1 MDSDGNITTILLYL
15 AGLDACSYVYI
26 VGVIMDKR
34 GPFEVGADPIKVRQR
49 IMGQGMRILNALVE
63 AYNDGILDDHKQ
75 SAHLCTMF
83 ALVAEGKVE
92 GTFDEETGL
101 TKWSLKEDY
110 QRKIEQV
117 REAILSTKIVKG
129 PWEKDIDKD
138 LN

>member
-1 MDSDGNITTILLYL
+1 
-15 AGLDACSYVYI
+15 
-26 VGVIMDKR
+26 MDKR

-75 SAHLCTMF
+75 AAHLCTMF
-83 ALVAEGKVE
+83 ALVAEGKVI
-92 GTFDEETGL
+92 GTFDDQTGK
-101 TKWSLKEDY
+101 TKWTIEDNY
-110 QRKIEQV
+110 QKKLEQV

-129 PWEKDIDKD
+129 PWKKDIDTD

>member
-1 MDSDGNITTILLYL
+1 LYL
-15 AGLDACSYVYI
+15 NRLDAFSYVYI
-26 VGVIMDKR
+26 IGVIMDMR

-63 AYNDGILDDHKQ
+63 AYNDGILDDNKQ

-83 ALVAEGKVE
+83 ALVAEGKVV

-101 TKWSLKEDY
+101 TKWALKEDY
-110 QRKIEQV
+110 QKKLEEV

-129 PWEKDIDKD
+129 PWEKSVDKD

>member
-1 MDSDGNITTILLYL
+1 
-15 AGLDACSYVYI
+15 
-26 VGVIMDKR
+26 MDKR
-34 GPFEVGADPIKVRQR
+34 GPFEVGADPIKARQR

-75 SAHLCTMF
+75 AAHLCTMF

-101 TKWSLKEDY
+101 TKWNLKEDY
-110 QRKIEQV
+110 QRKLEQV

-129 PWEKDIDKD
+129 PWEKSVDND

>member
-1 MDSDGNITTILLYL
+1 
-15 AGLDACSYVYI
+15 
-26 VGVIMDKR
+26 MDKR

-63 AYNDGILDDHKQ
+63 AYNDGILDDQKQ
-75 SAHLCTMF
+75 SAQLCTMF

-101 TKWSLKEDY
+101 TKWNLKEDY
-110 QRKIEQV
+110 QKKLEQV
-117 REAILSTKIVKG
+117 REAILSTKIING
-129 PWEKDIDKD
+129 PWEKSVDTD

>member
-1 MDSDGNITTILLYL
+1 MDSGSNIATILLYL

-75 SAHLCTMF
+75 AAHLCTMF

-110 QRKIEQV
+110 QRKLEEV

-129 PWEKDIDKD
+129 PWNKTVDTD

>member
-1 MDSDGNITTILLYL
+1 MDSDGSIVTILLYL

-63 AYNDGILDDHKQ
+63 AYNDGVLDDHKQ

-92 GTFDEETGL
+92 GTFDEVTGL

-110 QRKIEQV
+110 QRKLEEV

-129 PWEKDIDKD
+129 PWKKSVDTD
-138 LN
+138 LK

>member
-1 MDSDGNITTILLYL
+1 LDSDGSIVTILLYL
-15 AGLDACSYVYI
+15 ARLDACSYVYI

-92 GTFDEETGL
+92 GTFDEVTGL
-101 TKWSLKEDY
+101 TKWTLKEDY
-110 QRKIEQV
+110 QKKLEQV

-129 PWEKDIDKD
+129 PWNKTVDTD

>member
-1 MDSDGNITTILLYL
+1 MDSDGSVAAILLYL

-34 GPFEVGADPIKVRQR
+34 GPFEVGTDPIKVRQR

-92 GTFDEETGL
+92 GTFDEVTGL
-101 TKWSLKEDY
+101 TKWTLKEDY
-110 QRKIEQV
+110 QKKLEQV
-117 REAILSTKIVKG
+117 REAILSTKVSTG
-129 PWEKDIDKD
+129 PWKNSVDIHKQ
-138 LN
+138 

>member
-1 MDSDGNITTILLYL
+1 
-15 AGLDACSYVYI
+15 
-26 VGVIMDKR
+26 MDKR

-63 AYNDGILDDHKQ
+63 AYNDGILDDKKQ
-75 SAHLCTMF
+75 AATLCTMF

-101 TKWSLKEDY
+101 TKWNLKDDY
-110 QRKIEQV
+110 QKKLEEV
-117 REAILSTKIVKG
+117 REAILSTKLVAG

-138 LN
+138 LK

>member
-1 MDSDGNITTILLYL
+1 
-15 AGLDACSYVYI
+15 
-26 VGVIMDKR
+26 MDKR

-63 AYNDGILDDHKQ
+63 AYNDGVLDDSSQ

-110 QRKIEQV
+110 QRKLEEV

-129 PWEKDIDKD
+129 PWEKSVDKD

>member
-1 MDSDGNITTILLYL
+1 MDSDGSIVTILLYL

-63 AYNDGILDDHKQ
+63 AYNDGVLDDHKQ

-92 GTFDEETGL
+92 GTFDEVTGL

-110 QRKIEQV
+110 QRKLEEV

-129 PWEKDIDKD
+129 PWEKSVDTD
-138 LN
+138 LK

>member
-1 MDSDGNITTILLYL
+1 
-15 AGLDACSYVYI
+15 
-26 VGVIMDKR
+26 MDKR

-63 AYNDGILDDHKQ
+63 AYNDGILDDKKQ
-75 SAHLCTMF
+75 AATLCTMF

-101 TKWSLKEDY
+101 TKWNLKDDY
-110 QRKIEQV
+110 QKKLEEV
-117 REAILSTKIVKG
+117 REAILSTKLVAG

>member
-1 MDSDGNITTILLYL
+1 LDSLLSAVPILLYL
-15 AGLDACSYVYI
+15 NRFDAFSYVYI

-49 IMGQGMRILNALVE
+49 IMGQGVRILNALVE
-63 AYNDGILDDHKQ
+63 AYNDGILDDSKQ
-75 SAHLCTMF
+75 AAQLCTMF

-101 TKWSLKEDY
+101 TKWTLKEDY
-110 QRKIEQV
+110 QKKIEQV

-129 PWEKDIDKD
+129 PWEKDIDTD

>member
-1 MDSDGNITTILLYL
+1 MDSDGGVVTILLYPVW
-15 AGLDACSYVYI
+15 LDACSHVYI

-34 GPFEVGADPIKVRQR
+34 GPFEVGTDPIKVRQR

-92 GTFDEETGL
+92 GTFDEVTGL
-101 TKWSLKEDY
+101 TKWTLKEDY
-110 QRKIEQV
+110 QKKLEQV
-117 REAILSTKIVKG
+117 REAILSTKVSTG
-129 PWEKDIDKD
+129 PWKNSVDIHKQ
-138 LN
+138 